1 LKEKNEVHVN
11 EVFAQLKIIGN
22 PYKGNRNNKINN
34 TATQYSCF
42 ICGGPNHK
50 ISDHSHQQATL
61 EMFKNKKTN
70 FASKKENVVVNM
82 VLVVTTRNQ
91 VPKANAFKEK
101 ETKQNN
107 TTTN

>member
-1 LKEKNEVHVN
+1 MKCLLNWKQHEILTKET
-11 EVFAQLKIIGN
+11 KIT
-22 PYKGNRNNKINN
+22 KISN
-34 TATQYSCF
+34 TTTQYSCF

-50 ISDHSHQQATL
+50 IYDHLHQQATL

-70 FASKKENVVVNM
+70 FAPKKENVIVNM

-101 ETKQNN
+101 ETKQEYNKLAKG
-107 TTTN
+107 TT

>member
-1 LKEKNEVHVN
+1 
-11 EVFAQLKIIGN
+11 
-22 PYKGNRNNKINN
+22 
-34 TATQYSCF
+34 
-42 ICGGPNHK
+42 
-50 ISDHSHQQATL
+50 
-61 EMFKNKKTN
+61 MFKNKKTN